1 MEELLGFVGFSLGAS
16 LGVGLTR
23 SLGEGTRPLLRT
35 VVKAAIRAWDATA
48 NASAA
53 VRAESAPAGEGTSVE
68 PAGRARRRRA
78 EPQKIAIARS

>member
-16 LGVGLTR
+16 LGVSATR
-23 SLGEGTRPLLRT
+23 SLVEGTRPLVRNVLK
-35 VVKAAIRAWDATA
+35 VAIRAWDATA

-53 VRAESAPAGEGTSVE
+53 VKPESVAVGEEPAVE
-68 PAGRARRRRA
+68 PTGRARRRRA

>member
-16 LGVGLTR
+16 LGVSVTR
-23 SLGEGTRPLLRT
+23 SLGAGTRPLLRT
-35 VVKAAIRAWDATA
+35 ALKVAIRAWDATA

-53 VRAESAPAGEGTSVE
+53 VRTESAAVGEGTSAE

>member
-16 LGVGLTR
+16 LGVSVTR
-23 SLGEGTRPLLRT
+23 SLGEGTRPLVRNLLK
-35 VVKAAIRAWDATA
+35 VAIRTWEATA

-53 VRAESAPAGEGTSVE
+53 VAAESAAAGEEITAE

>member
-16 LGVGLTR
+16 LGVSATR
-23 SLGEGTRPLLRT
+23 SLGEGARPLVRT
-35 VVKAAIRAWDATA
+35 LLKVAIRAWDATA

-53 VRAESAPAGEGTSVE
+53 VGAESAAVGEEAAVE